1 MKPKFCNLKSAN
13 QLSVKAATP
22 GKVSKYGHSHVQK
35 APPESMWDDKKILN
49 DRVALRF
56 LRDCIRVSGKRS
68 KIKSL
73 TLIDAL
79 IADESMPWYVYQSG
93 KPIGTY
99 HFSELLK
106 RFDIHSADIRFKG
119 RVHKGF
125 RTESFFQAL
134 RRIQLLLASKTAGSK
149 K

>member
-1 MKPKFCNLKSAN
+1 MKAEIRNLRSAK
-13 QLSVKAATP
+13 QTSVKTTNLE
-22 GKVSKYGHSHVQK
+22 KVSKSGRALVQK
-35 APPESMWDDKKILN
+35 APVESIWDNEEILN

-56 LRDCIRVSGKRS
+56 LRDCTKVSGKRS
-68 KIKSL
+68 KIKTL

-79 IADESMPWYVYQSG
+79 NTDESMPWYAYQTG

-125 RTESFFQAL
+125 RTESFYQAL
-134 RRIQLLLASKTAGSK
+134 RRIQLLLVSKTVGSK
-149 K
+149 N